1 MDLDTKMGINDGFDS
16 LAQSPPPLRGKLRLP
31 FLILGLAMFA
41 AAILATAV
49 IYLSSTG
56 AHHRP
61 KLNSA
66 AGVTVGG

>member
-1 MDLDTKMGINDGFDS
+1 MGINDGFDS
-16 LAQSPPPLRGKLRLP
+16 LAQSPPPLREKLRLP

-56 AHHRP
+56 VDHRP

-66 AGVTVGG
+66 AGITVGG